1 MQNDCESKF
10 DGDVSVSCL
19 LELVSDA
26 RKGFSLELLKK
37 ATWILGCILA
47 KLPEASLFDRHIGDA
62 SLLEVKGDDSDEDFE
77 ALLFAIECK
86 CEEFESKSS
95 SIQSG
100 GPPVGNQGWEVFIPL
115 ILAFI
120 QAMLENRK
128 KKQQPAPQP
137 GT

>member
-1 MQNDCESKF
+1 MPNECESKF

-19 LELVSDA
+19 LGLVRDA
-26 RKGFSLELLKK
+26 RKGFSLELLTQ
-37 ATWILGCILA
+37 AIWILGCLVA
-47 KLPEASLFDRHIGDA
+47 KLPGASPEASLDDA
-62 SLLEVKGDDSDEDFE
+62 SLLEVKGEDSDEDFE